1 MYGKCLNIRNV
12 LKHGAWNGLY
22 IWFVR
27 RYSWL
32 SISMHRVC
40 RQMAHI
46 MLFNSFVWCV
56 WWVLR
61 SELEVMFGHS
71 EKFSKSQRP
80 SSNMIWLWK
89 YIIYIEWHSGSASDC
104 GPGVPSSIPIAVSS
118 FISCVSMLTYLS
130 VNHSFTDK

>member
-80 SSNMIWLWK
+80 SSNMTWLWRNYNIYRMAQWISIWLWP
-89 YIIYIEWHSGSASDC
+89 GSPEFNSHR
-104 GPGVPSSIPIAVSS
+104 S
-118 FISCVSMLTYLS
+118 FIFYFMCKY
-130 VNHSFTDK
+130 VNILICKSQFYR